1 MICPKLCGNCA
12 FLQNFRTRKLGEITV
27 FYAMKLEQRLYS
39 SRTLSPFLLH
49 KRNKISFWTPW
60 HQNWYQILLLCIYAI
75 STLSWNL
82 LIINNR
88 PKWRHLLFRKQIGD
102 VLKFAPV
109 RLLALSLILTSCFG
123 HKNLVYKHTW
133 TNEILWKNQ
142 TWVKKLEK
150 TWVSVHCN
158 SWKFSL
164 FIFYIF
170 KLTWNFLAKFWHS
183 GQRFR
188 KLLSCAYA

>member
-27 FYAMKLEQRLYS
+27 FYAVKLEQRLYS

-49 KRNKISFWTPW
+49 KRDKI
-60 HQNWYQILLLCIYAI
+60 
-75 STLSWNL
+75 WNL

-123 HKNLVYKHTW
+123 HKNLVYKTRGP
-133 TNEILWKNQ
+133 TRFFEKI
-142 TWVKKLEK
+142 KLEWRHLK
-150 TWVSVHCN
+150 KPEWVYIVILGNSVY
-158 SWKFSL
+158 L
-164 FIFYIF
+164 FFISSNWRGIF
-170 KLTWNFLAKFWHS
+170 
-183 GQRFR
+183 
-188 KLLSCAYA
+188 